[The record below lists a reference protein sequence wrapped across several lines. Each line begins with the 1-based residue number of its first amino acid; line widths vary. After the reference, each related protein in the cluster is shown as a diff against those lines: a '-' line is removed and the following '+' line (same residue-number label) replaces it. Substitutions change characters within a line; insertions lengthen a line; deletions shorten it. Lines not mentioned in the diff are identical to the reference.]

1 MNNIN
6 DIDTNKRKRRELPL
20 LSSLLSVLVLLF
32 FMTYIVCTDVSFY
45 RYAVVPVYV
54 LTVLLLIRSR
64 TVAFVTAIPCFV
76 ALITA
81 SSSPFFS
88 LLLAIT
94 AAVGCGAFAIRY
106 ANRFLLLL
114 APIGAYAIA
123 FALTENVVLS
133 LLVFAP
139 VPGAIVLFL
148 AVRKGLSRT
157 ATVAS
162 VATVLVAIAAFVL
175 FLTVHLKYGN
185 VTVKFFTDFLTSF
198 RDKMIEKYI
207 DAVKTAGLSH
217 VMTVDKD
224 VLNAAINLLIRLI
237 PAGVVLIAE
246 IMAYF
251 SGLIAVSM
259 HSVYF
264 PEQPLSHEVLTF
276 RMSSVSAVMFLL
288 SFLAFLLFPTDSNT
302 FGIVSV
308 SAMNLNLILIPGLA
322 LCGILNFLANL
333 RQRKQISLIPTLLFL
348 AVLIFYTAVIPYI
361 LAFSGAFAILRTGRK
376 RRDDENGSL

>member
-6 DIDTNKRKRRELPL
+6 IDTDKKRRQRLSL
-20 LSSLLSVLVLLF
+20 LHSLLSALILLF
-32 FMTYIVCTDVSFY
+32 FMTYIVCIDVPFY
-45 RYAVVPVYV
+45 CYAVVPVYV
-54 LTVLLLIRSR
+54 LTALLLIRSR
-64 TVAFVTAIPCFV
+64 TVAFVTAIPCFI

-81 SSSPFFS
+81 SSSPFFP

-106 ANRFLLLL
+106 ANRFFLLLV
-114 APIGAYAIA
+114 PIGAYAVA
-123 FALTENVVLS
+123 FALTENAVAS

-139 VPGAIVLFL
+139 VPGAIILFL

-157 ATVAS
+157 AAVAS
-162 VATVLVAIAAFVL
+162 VAAVLVAIAALVL
-175 FLTVHLKYGN
+175 FLTIRLKYGN
-185 VTVKFFTDFLTSF
+185 VTAKFFTDFLTSF

-217 VMTVDKD
+217 VMTTDKD
-224 VLNAAINLLIRLI
+224 VLRATVNLLIRLI
-237 PAGVVLIAE
+237 PAGVVLVAE
-246 IMAYF
+246 MVAYF

-276 RMSSVSAVMFLL
+276 RMSGVSAVMFLL
-288 SFLAFLLFPTDSNT
+288 SFLASLLFSADSDT

-308 SAMNLNLILIPGLA
+308 SAMNLNLILVPGLA

-333 RQRKQISLIPTLLFL
+333 RQRKQLSLIPMLLFL

-361 LAFSGAFAILRTGRK
+361 LAFSGAFAILRTGRN
-376 RRDDENGSL
+376 RRNDENGSL